1 VLTHAATGRPFATKY
16 AQAVFGQQRTTVE
29 EAFPGDIVGLVNAGA
44 LRPGDTLYAEDP
56 VAFPAIPSFAPE
68 HFAVVRGADAGTYKQ
83 FRKGIEQLDSEGVIQ
98 VLTSDLRGDQAPV
111 LAAVGPLQF
120 EVVSD
125 RLENEFRAPV
135 TLEPLG
141 YSIARRTDAAGVALL
156 AGQSEV
162 EVLRRRADD
171 VLLAVFSTKWRL
183 ETVRRKFPELTLQA
197 LPAGAGQLR

>member
-1 VLTHAATGRPFATKY
+1 
-16 AQAVFGQQRTTVE
+16 
-29 EAFPGDIVGLVNAGA
+29 
-44 LRPGDTLYAEDP
+44 
-56 VAFPAIPSFAPE
+56 
-68 HFAVVRGADAGTYKQ
+68 
-83 FRKGIEQLDSEGVIQ
+83 
-98 VLTSDLRGDQAPV
+98 

-141 YSIARRTDAAGVALL
+141 FSIARRTDAAGVALL

-183 ETVRRKFPELTLQA
+183 ETVRRKFPELTLQP
-197 LPAGAGQLR
+197 LPAGAGQQR